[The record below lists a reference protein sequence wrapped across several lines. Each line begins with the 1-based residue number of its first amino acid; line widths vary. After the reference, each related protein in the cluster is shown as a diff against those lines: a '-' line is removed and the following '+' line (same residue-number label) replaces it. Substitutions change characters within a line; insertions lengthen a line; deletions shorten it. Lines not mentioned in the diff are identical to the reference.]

1 MFALWFVLQLR
12 VAFLGGR
19 SSVRTLS
26 EPSPGRRQLFSKE
39 EKKYYSF
46 SFPTSKH
53 ISKVLVLKLRL
64 ILHPRLLTLLLIG
77 RSIRPIPIPIR
88 EEHIRQH
95 RQMTAHLDAIPY
107 QETNRCTVICG
118 CLGGFYD
125 KGAGEVTPAVRRA
138 VHARISECGRTG
150 RVWKRDIQN
159 HSTSH

>member
-1 MFALWFVLQLR
+1 MN
-12 VAFLGGR
+12 
-19 SSVRTLS
+19 SVRKLS

-88 EEHIRQH
+88 EEHICQH

-107 QETNRCTVICG
+107 QETDRCTVVSG

-125 KGAGEVTPAVRRA
+125 EGASEVAPTVRRT
-138 VHARISECGRTG
+138 VHASISEGGSTG
-150 RVWKRDIQN
+150 SVWKRDIQN